1 VTIKIL
7 SPLWGQEH
15 LPLLT
20 FLDRIRAAGY
30 DGIDT
35 PVPED
40 PSDKRLLFDYVER
53 HGLCRVAHQHRAEG
67 ATFQAFRASFAA
79 NLQECAEG
87 APLLINSHTGRDSF
101 SLEKLVVL
109 VDIAQEFTA
118 RTGIPV
124 AHETHR
130 GRMGYGPQA
139 AAPLFSL
146 RKDLQ
151 ITADFSHWVCVTE
164 SMLEHFEDLLA
175 EAIRR
180 SRHVHARVGFEQG
193 PQVPNPRLPRWGYA
207 VDHFF
212 GWWDRIVEHN
222 AQHKTPVLPITT
234 EFGPPPYMA
243 VTEPGGLP
251 AEDQFELNT
260 YMLGLLRERY
270 SRYR

>member
-1 VTIKIL
+1 MTIKIL
-7 SPLWGQEH
+7 SPLWGHEH
-15 LPLLT
+15 LPLLP

-109 VDIAQEFTA
+109 VDIAQEFTG

-124 AHETHR
+124 VHETHR

-146 RKDLQ
+146 LKDLQ

-193 PQVPNPRLPRWGYA
+193 PQVPDPRLPRWGYA
-207 VDHFF
+207 VDRFF

-260 YMLGLLRERY
+260 YMLGLLRDRY